1 MNEISV
7 LKKSISIVLKIIVIV
22 SVIVGVLLSAGAGR
36 RSFMG
41 GSVVFMYF
49 TIQSNIAIAVV
60 CIAGLCILLRKK
72 TYGAVWYTVKLVMT
86 VSITLT

>member
-41 GSVVFMYF
+41 
-49 TIQSNIAIAVV
+49 
-60 CIAGLCILLRKK
+60 
-72 TYGAVWYTVKLVMT
+72 
-86 VSITLT
+86 